1 MKPRLLASTLF
12 LTAVLAWSGC
22 AGSRAADDGVAT
34 RQQDIIYARKAG
46 AALTMDVFTPKA
58 NANGAGVIFVVSGG
72 WVSSH
77 NGIEPNYPRFMEP
90 LVKRGYTVFAVVPG
104 SQPTFTIPEII
115 HDVARSVRFIRHNA
129 ATYKV
134 DPQRLGIFGG
144 SAGGHLSLIQA
155 LAAPKPNAAFA
166 YQNAANDPVDAEPSD
181 VKAVAAFFP
190 PTDFFN
196 YGKEGEN
203 ALGRGILANFR
214 TAFDYRKMD
223 AEKKVLVPLSE
234 EEATTIGRLIC
245 PITYASAGDPPTLL
259 IHGDADKLVP
269 IQQSE
274 ILVKKLKEV
283 NVPVKLI
290 VKPGQGHGWSDVAPD
305 VAAIGDWFDLY
316 LKK

>member
-1 MKPRLLASTLF
+1 MNIRLLVSTL
-12 LTAVLAWSGC
+12 LIGAAVLSAGC
-22 AGSRAADDGVAT
+22 KGSRAADETYT
-34 RQQDIIYARKAG
+34 RQPDVIYARKAG

-72 WVSSH
+72 WFSSH
-77 NGIEPNYPRFMEP
+77 GSIEGSTPKFIAP

-104 SQPTFTIPEII
+104 SQPTFTIPEIV

-144 SAGGHLSLIQA
+144 SAGGHLSLMQA

-166 YQNAANDPVDAEPSD
+166 YQNPPNDPVDAEPSE
-181 VKAVAAFFP
+181 VQAVAAFYP

-214 TAFDYRKMD
+214 TAFDFRKLD
-223 AEKKVLVPLSE
+223 PEKKQLVPLTE
-234 EEATTIGRLIC
+234 QEATTMGHLIS

-274 ILVKKLKEV
+274 LLVKKLQEAK
-283 NVPVKLI
+283 VPVKLI
-290 VKPGQGHGWSDVAPD
+290 VKPGLAHGWADVSPD
-305 VAAIGDWFDLY
+305 VAAIGDWFDTY

>member
-1 MKPRLLASTLF
+1 MKTRLLASTLF

-22 AGSRAADDGVAT
+22 AGSRAADDGVST

-77 NGIEPNYPRFMEP
+77 SGIEPNYPRFMEP

-166 YQNAANDPVDAEPSD
+166 YQNAPNDPVDAEPSD

-214 TAFDYRKMD
+214 TAFDYRKLD

-234 EEATTIGRLIC
+234 EEATTIGRLIS

-283 NVPVKLI
+283 GVPVKLI
-290 VKPGQGHGWSDVAPD
+290 VKPGQAHGWADMAPD
-305 VAAIGDWFDLY
+305 VAAIGDWFDQY

>member
-1 MKPRLLASTLF
+1 MKTRFLVSTL
-12 LTAVLAWSGC
+12 LLSAVVISSGC
-22 AGSRAADDGVAT
+22 AVSRAADETSST
-34 RQQDIIYARKAG
+34 RQQDVIYGRKAG
-46 AALTMDVFTPKA
+46 MALTMDVFTPKA
-58 NANGAGVIFVVSGG
+58 NANGAGVVFVVSGG

-77 NGIEPNYPRFMEP
+77 GSIDGTYPRFLEP

-104 SQPTFTIPEII
+104 SQPTFTIPEIV
-115 HDVARSVRFIRHNA
+115 HDVSRSVRFIRHHA

-134 DPQRLGIFGG
+134 DPQRLGIFGA
-144 SAGGHLSLIQA
+144 SAGGHLSLMQG
-155 LAAPKPNAAFA
+155 LAAAKPNAAIP
-166 YQNAANDPVDAEPSD
+166 YQNPANDPVEAEPSE

-214 TAFDYRKMD
+214 TAFDYRKLD
-223 AEKKVLVPLSE
+223 AEKKVLVPLTE
-234 EEATTIGRLIC
+234 AEATTVGHLIS

-259 IHGDADKLVP
+259 IHGDADTLVP

-290 VKPGQGHGWSDVAPD
+290 VKPGQGHGWADYAPD
-305 VAAIGDWFDLY
+305 ITAIGEWFDTY